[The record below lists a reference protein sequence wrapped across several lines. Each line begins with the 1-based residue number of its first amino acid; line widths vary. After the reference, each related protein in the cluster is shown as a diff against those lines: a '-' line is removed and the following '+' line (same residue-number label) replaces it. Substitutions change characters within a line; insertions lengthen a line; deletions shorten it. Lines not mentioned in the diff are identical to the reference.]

1 MCVIAVSISLC
12 LTAAVVWYFVQTTT
26 TKNSS
31 HNKKSLSFLKTMEDQ
46 PQGETIDIRSI
57 RKEVV
62 KLWALPFSSLPVCV
76 DLARLASRVS
86 IFDFRPKYAGSADN
100 YSDSAG
106 NFPES
111 TVTIPGSAEVSCEIE
126 FLLPADEIMGVR
138 GGGGYQ
144 SYPDAFQKTSFIIST
159 VANLIE
165 NQQMKE
171 KITKIVYAKRGSD
184 SQLWLEKVFEEI
196 GEESKTAQ
204 LFKVINQAII
214 QPVCTSVKKM
224 IFELIHSIPTDV
236 RTPDGWKVFINFYP
250 DNITVTHMRKEEI
263 RGQFS
268 FSWSLSILM
277 NYDLVSLKDVTLSFN
292 SMTYEENFPIHFK
305 EKLN

>member
-1 MCVIAVSISLC
+1 
-12 LTAAVVWYFVQTTT
+12 
-26 TKNSS
+26 
-31 HNKKSLSFLKTMEDQ
+31 MEDQ

-305 EKLN
+305 EKLNKYLGIT